1 MAAIDALDVSRQQLY
16 PVGVVAGEICS
27 YLMSC
32 HGLGRLCARS
42 RRLIDGDCQ
51 AVEVLALSRY
61 CFDVVANPWFPAR
74 LLASLSSL
82 NPTNFECLRCPSS
95 KWLSIFGLQGKGSS
109 RFSDDSVEGLCSL
122 LQSRLDTSL
131 QFR

>member
-32 HGLGRLCARS
+32 HGLGRLCTRS

-51 AVEVLALSRY
+51 AVEVLI
-61 CFDVVANPWFPAR
+61 ANSGHIPLLRLMAR
-74 LLASLSSL
+74 TSQNDRNLL
-82 NPTNFECLRCPSS
+82 
-95 KWLSIFGLQGKGSS
+95 
-109 RFSDDSVEGLCSL
+109 
-122 LQSRLDTSL
+122 
-131 QFR
+131 